1 MTQSNLRHLLNGLRA
16 FLPNCDLRQSQLDVF
31 DTFLSQAGEKYLSKG
46 FFDLATGFGKTRMM
60 NVLAESY
67 LSQNPN
73 GKVIVVVPTQGLIQD
88 ANGDGMIKWFNDFH
102 QMYFSQPLSIGAF
115 YAYEKSTT
123 QQIIVTTYASLSR
136 LVEKINPKEVS
147 LLLLDEAH
155 HGLTQKRMDII
166 KEFSNACCYGLTA
179 TPAYSPDKNLENLLG
194 SVISEIKTVQ
204 AIEDGILA
212 PCKNILLS
220 SKIKVDLTN
229 ISKNN
234 QGEYDEKDFEEALET
249 ALLAYKADGYAQNW
263 QNMHELIAYELAHFY
278 QNYIDETIG
287 KVQGK
292 KCMINCRTQEEARLQ
307 ARVLN
312 NLFGKIVAREWTTD
326 TKDKSILDSFVN
338 GDLPVVCQVGK
349 LAEGFDMP
357 SLDMCINYPTCSRVL
372 EIQRSGRVLR
382 LNPQNENKVALVVD
396 VVFSHPD
403 FDNPILSSHAN
414 GQVLYRDIT
423 KNSVMLKRG
432 DNKVHLSLEKPSV
445 ARGDSDVPLLENFDV
460 YSTIEEL
467 MILEHE
473 AKDYLSYQQIPQK
486 RVGMMSSLDLSMKY
500 PKEAAFFQ
508 RMLEKYYQENQI
520 VETEGGICPLVEKVR
535 SYAHICLALHE
546 HKNALDTF
554 KELLKKEG
562 VNLDISLKR
571 AGMMSSFD
579 LAKKYN
585 KKSIFFS
592 EKLKKY
598 YQENQTFTIEN
609 HNYPLVEEVKT
620 GSNICFALHEH
631 ENAFNT
637 LKELLKTDGVF
648 LEERKRAP
656 LRREGM
662 MTSTDLA
669 DKYNRRSDFFVKMLK
684 KYYQENQTFTVA
696 GVVFPLVE
704 RVKSYSNICLAL
716 HENEKAFDVFNQLL
730 KSEGVF
736 LEERKNIPQKREG
749 MLTSADLSKKYM
761 KEISFFQKML
771 KKYYQENQTIIID
784 GQMYPLVERV
794 KSHAGS
800 FLALHEH
807 EKAFDMFKQLLES
820 EGVVLRERKNI
831 PLKREGM
838 LTSDELS
845 KKYNRKSNLF
855 AKILEKYYQENQ
867 TFIGDDQIYP
877 LVEKVK
883 SHVTVCYALHE
894 HENALKTFNELLQ
907 KEGISLD
914 IPLKREG
921 MMTSGD
927 LSKKYGKR
935 SDFFAKMLKK
945 YHHENHTFILENQ
958 VYSLVEEVRAGSNVC
973 LALNNHP
980 MAFVLFKKLLKMDG
994 VDLVERKIAT
1004 QRRTFSSDNSHQKN

>member
-1 MTQSNLRHLLNGLRA
+1 MIQQNLNHLLDGLRS
-16 FLPNCDLRQSQLDVF
+16 FLPCCDLKQAQLDVF
-31 DTFLSQAGEKYLSKG
+31 DAFLSQADEPHFAKG

-60 NVLAESY
+60 NVLAESL
-67 LSQNPN
+67 LSQNLN
-73 GKVIVVVPTQGLIQD
+73 AKIVIVVPTQGLIRD
-88 ANGDGMIKWFNDFH
+88 ENGEGMIKWFNDFH
-102 QMYFSQPLSIGAF
+102 QMYFSEPLSIGAF
-115 YAYEKSTT
+115 YAYEKSTN
-123 QQIIVTTYASLSR
+123 QQIIVTTYTSLNR
-136 LVEKINPKEVS
+136 LVKKINPKEVS

-155 HGLTQKRMDII
+155 HSLTQKRIGAI

-179 TPAYSPDKNLENLLG
+179 TPAYSPDKNLEKLLG
-194 SVISEIKTVQ
+194 SVIAEIKTVQ

-220 SKIKVDLTN
+220 SKIKVDLAN
-229 ISKNN
+229 VSKNN
-234 QGEYDEKDFEEALET
+234 QGEYDEKDFDEALET
-249 ALLAYKADGYAQNW
+249 ALLAYKADGNAQNW
-263 QNMHELIAYELAHFY
+263 QNVHELVAYEIAHFY
-278 QNYIDETIG
+278 KDYIDETIG

-307 ARVLN
+307 VRALN
-312 NLFGKIVAREWTTD
+312 NLFGKIIARDWTSD

-338 GDLPVVCQVGK
+338 GDLPIVCQVGK

-357 SLDMCINYPTCSRVL
+357 SLDMCINYPTCSSVL

-382 LNPQNENKVALVVD
+382 LNPQNENKLALVVD

-423 KNSVMLKRG
+423 KKSVMLKRG
-432 DNKVHLSLEKPSV
+432 ENKAVLSLEKLD
-445 ARGDSDVPLLENFDV
+445 AKGYSDEPLLENFDV
-460 YSTIEEL
+460 YSTVEEL

-473 AKDYLSYQQIPQK
+473 ANECLSYQHIPQK
-486 RVGMMSSLDLSMKY
+486 RVGMLTSLDLSMKY
-500 PKEAAFFQ
+500 SKEVAFFQ
-508 RMLEKYYQENQI
+508 RMLEKYYQENQT
-520 VETEGGICPLVEKVR
+520 VTTEGGICPLVEKVR
-535 SYAHICLALHE
+535 SYTHICFALSE
-546 HKNALDTF
+546 HKNALDIF
-554 KELLKKEG
+554 KELLKSEG
-562 VNLDISLKR
+562 VNLDISIKR
-571 AGMMSSFD
+571 EGMMSSFD

-585 KKSIFFS
+585 RRSDFFV
-592 EKLKKY
+592 KILKKY

-684 KYYQENQTFTVA
+684 KYYQENQTFTVG

-716 HENEKAFDVFNQLL
+716 HENEKAFDVFKKLL
-730 KSEGVF
+730 KREGFF

-794 KSHAGS
+794 KSCSHIC
-800 FLALHEH
+800 FALHEN
-807 EKAFDMFKQLLES
+807 EKAFDVFKKLLKS
-820 EGVVLRERKNI
+820 EGIVLAERKNI

-867 TFIGDDQIYP
+867 TFIGDAQIYP

-894 HENALKTFNELLQ
+894 HENALKIFNELLQ

-921 MMTSGD
+921 MLTSGD
-927 LSKKYGKR
+927 LLKKYGKR

-945 YHHENHTFILENQ
+945 YHQENHTFILENQ

-973 LALNNHP
+973 LALNEHP

-994 VDLVERKIAT
+994 VDLESQKVISQSK
-1004 QRRTFSSDNSHQKN
+1004 TFLRANSRQKS